1 MLMSIFLDKT
11 YQRIKLLRTSH
22 QLQAKQMADLFGI
35 SYRNYQKYESS
46 ATSIDSSKF
55 VFLSRYFGV
64 SANWLLGITDQPYEK
79 SLLEQLENEIWHI
92 NDKGDLELRGYG
104 KLYGQQVNV
113 TFYPFKGTKIIDE
126 YSNPNKRDKIYS
138 PEVRGNILFLLNR
151 YMSIISSTDNIPIID
166 DGKEPYNIELEPI
179 IHADCVQSLM
189 EYGIGV
195 IPDLA
200 ISEQHKALYER
211 RAKTPIYKIIE

>member
-1 MLMSIFLDKT
+1 MSSFLNKT

-22 QLQAKQMADLFGI
+22 QLQAKQMAELFGI
-35 SYRNYQKYESS
+35 SYRNYQKYEGS
-46 ATSIDSSKF
+46 ATSIDSLKF

-64 SANWLLGITDQPYEK
+64 SANWLIGLTDEPYEK
-79 SLLEQLENEIWHI
+79 SLLEQLEKEIWHI

-104 KLYGQQVNV
+104 KLYGQQVNAV
-113 TFYPFKGTKIIDE
+113 FYPFKGMKIIDE

-138 PEVRGNILFLLNR
+138 PEVRGNIIFLLNR
-151 YMSIISSTDNIPIID
+151 YLSIISSTENLPIKD
-166 DGKEPYNIELEPI
+166 DGKEPYYLELEPI

-195 IPDLA
+195 IPHLA

-211 RAKTPIYKIIE
+211 RAKTPLFKIIE

>member
-1 MLMSIFLDKT
+1 MSVFLDKT
-11 YQRIKLLRTSH
+11 YKRIKLLRTAH
-22 QLQAKQMADLFGI
+22 CLQGKQLADLFGI
-35 SYRNYQKYESS
+35 AYRNYLKYENGGV
-46 ATSIDSSKF
+46 SIDSSRF
-55 VFLSRYFGV
+55 VYLSRYFGV

-79 SLLEQLENEIWHI
+79 SLLEQLEKEIWHI

-104 KLYGQQVNV
+104 KLYGQQVNAV
-113 TFYPFKGTKIIDE
+113 FYPFKGMKIIDE

-138 PEVRGNILFLLNR
+138 PEVRGNIIFLLNR
-151 YMSIISSTDNIPIID
+151 YMSIISSTENLPIKD
-166 DGKEPYNIELEPI
+166 DGKEPYYLELEPL

-200 ISEQHKALYER
+200 SSEQQKALYER
-211 RAKTPIYKIIE
+211 RAKTPLFKIIE